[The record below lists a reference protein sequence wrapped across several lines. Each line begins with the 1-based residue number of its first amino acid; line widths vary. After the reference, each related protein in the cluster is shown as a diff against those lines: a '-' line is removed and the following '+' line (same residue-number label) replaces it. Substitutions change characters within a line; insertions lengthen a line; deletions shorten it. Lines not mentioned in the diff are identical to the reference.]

1 MIAEALTGAIGVALG
16 GALAERRGRSLLP
29 VRPLFAASQ
38 YPPARFLH
46 ITPVFGEPGRE
57 AILERVRAR
66 LAELR
71 PSDVTGDDKTY
82 RKSRV
87 LYYAK
92 DVAPELV
99 QWIDTSAPMLAQAL
113 SIPPFPKGDVEAQLT
128 VSGPGD
134 YFKRH
139 DDNGCP
145 ETAPRR
151 LSWVYYVHPGPK
163 RFQGGE
169 FRMYGAGPNGR
180 DAYSVEPASDTLIVF
195 PSECFHEVM
204 SVVSSSPALED
215 ARVTLNGWVR
225 RS

>member
-1 MIAEALTGAIGVALG
+1 MMIAEAVTGALGAIVGGV
-16 GALAERRGRSLLP
+16 LAEMGRRGAP
-29 VRPLFAASQ
+29 PLAPPA
-38 YPPARFLH
+38 YPPARLLH
-46 ITPVFGEPGRE
+46 IWPALGEPGRQDV
-57 AILERVRAR
+57 LERVRAR
-66 LAELR
+66 MNELR

-87 LYYAK
+87 LYAAR

-99 QWIDTSAPMLAQAL
+99 TWMQSSAPALATSL
-113 SIPPFPKGDVEAQLT
+113 GVPPFPVGDVEAQLT

-145 ETAPRR
+145 QTRARR

-169 FRMYGAGPNGR
+169 FFMYGAGDDGSK
-180 DAYSVEPASDTLIVF
+180 AYSVEPASDTLIVF
-195 PSECFHEVM
+195 PSECYHEVM
-204 SVVSSSPALED
+204 PVLSTSPALED

-225 RS
+225 TAE